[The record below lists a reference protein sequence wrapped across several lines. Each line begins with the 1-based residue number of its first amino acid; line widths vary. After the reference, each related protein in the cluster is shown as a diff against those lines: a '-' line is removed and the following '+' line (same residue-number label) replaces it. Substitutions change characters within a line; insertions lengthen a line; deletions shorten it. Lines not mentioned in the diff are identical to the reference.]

1 MKTRSKW
8 FTDYETSRST
18 KMTIQHSDAVLLHIT
33 VSKDSF
39 LTPHSEQPPMQLH
52 IILTCMFGC
61 LNRALVGLF
70 KNISLLNRNSS

>member
-8 FTDYETSRST
+8 YIDHKTSRST
-18 KMTIQHSDAVLLHIT
+18 KMTMQHSDAVLLHIT
-33 VSKDSF
+33 VFKDSG

-70 KNISLLNRNSS
+70 KNNRLLNRNSS